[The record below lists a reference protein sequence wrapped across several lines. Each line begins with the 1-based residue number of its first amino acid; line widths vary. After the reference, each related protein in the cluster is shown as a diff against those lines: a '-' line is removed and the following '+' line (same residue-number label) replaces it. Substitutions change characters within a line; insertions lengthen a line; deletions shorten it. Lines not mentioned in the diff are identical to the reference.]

1 MFALSPKNQW
11 LVGGGL
17 LLAMLA
23 TRTHLA
29 EHLQDASWAVFFLL
43 GIYVRSALAFP
54 LFWLAAFAVDYT
66 VTADGGVSS
75 YCMTPAYGFT
85 FVAYAA
91 LWGAGR
97 WFAHHF
103 SYDLRGAMRLVGS
116 VVLGTLVCFAIS
128 NVSFYALAGYFA
140 KMSMA
145 DYAVAVLKYLP
156 AYLQTTV
163 FYVGIAALVHI
174 AVQQT
179 RQVKGNAAA

>member
-23 TRTHLA
+23 TRTHLVDL
-29 EHLQDASWAVFFLL
+29 LQDASWAVFFLL
-43 GIYVRSALAFP
+43 GVYVRSALVYP
-54 LFWLAAFAVDYT
+54 LFWLAAFAIDYT
-66 VTADGGVSS
+66 VTADGGISS

-103 SYDLRGAMRLVGS
+103 SYDLRGVMRVVGS

-128 NVSFYALAGYFA
+128 NISFYLLSDYFD

-145 DYAVAVLKYLP
+145 NYALAVLKYLP